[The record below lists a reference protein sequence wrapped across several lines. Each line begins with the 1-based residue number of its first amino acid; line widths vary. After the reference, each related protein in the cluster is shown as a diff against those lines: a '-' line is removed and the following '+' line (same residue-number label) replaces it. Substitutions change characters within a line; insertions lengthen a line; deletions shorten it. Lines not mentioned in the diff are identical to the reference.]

1 MTSSSIYRLPHD
13 TRPLEADSRNYPA
26 EHSRSAGRA
35 GFLKIDCL
43 QNDPAG
49 ELECESKIPSNGTKE
64 MLHRERG
71 GMFAATP
78 QTIALGEIGQAIK
91 QLLDK
96 PAGDS

>member
-1 MTSSSIYRLPHD
+1 
-13 TRPLEADSRNYPA
+13 
-26 EHSRSAGRA
+26 
-35 GFLKIDCL
+35 
-43 QNDPAG
+43 
-49 ELECESKIPSNGTKE
+49 